1 MSKIILIVGPT
12 ATGKTALSIAL
23 AKEYNAE
30 IINADSTQIYKE
42 PLIATAKITE
52 EEKEGIPHHMIDIKS
67 FASDYS
73 IYDYQKDARKVLD
86 DLINKDKNVIIVGGS
101 GLYVKALLYDYN
113 LEEEDIKD
121 IDLSSYSNE
130 ELKSMADLIDENNN
144 IHVNNRHRLERYIK
158 YYKSTGKTITKTDNI
173 NKRLYDFEIIGLQAP
188 REEIYNRCDKRVD
201 EMFNDGLL
209 DEAKE
214 LYKKKYKN
222 YTSIIGYR
230 ELNDYF
236 DGKISL
242 ERAKELMKQNTRH
255 YAKRQIT
262 FYKHQF
268 ENIKWFNTDYSNFNN
283 TINEVIK
290 YLK

>member
-1 MSKIILIVGPT
+1 
-12 ATGKTALSIAL
+12 
-23 AKEYNAE
+23 
-30 IINADSTQIYKE
+30 
-42 PLIATAKITE
+42 
-52 EEKEGIPHHMIDIKS
+52 
-67 FASDYS
+67 
-73 IYDYQKDARKVLD
+73 
-86 DLINKDKNVIIVGGS
+86 
-101 GLYVKALLYDYN
+101 
-113 LEEEDIKD
+113 
-121 IDLSSYSNE
+121 
-130 ELKSMADLIDENNN
+130 
-144 IHVNNRHRLERYIK
+144 
-158 YYKSTGKTITKTDNI
+158 
-173 NKRLYDFEIIGLQAP
+173 
-188 REEIYNRCDKRVD
+188 
-201 EMFNDGLL
+201 MFNDGLL